1 MPAALPLGVR
11 NRLAELILDALDSRE
26 ARAALEALA
35 AWCVDEEAAGEGA
48 ARLVELGW
56 FEQRSGGR
64 MRLRGAHR
72 AHRDALCRRARAA
85 AAMLARGVP
94 SDDATLTG
102 LLGRAALLADAGLY
116 FEVHELLE
124 PRWLRAEGGERVALQ
139 GLIQVAVALHHAE
152 SGNGR
157 GAISLLED
165 GLAKLEASAPALTLD
180 TAAWTATLAR
190 LLAAWREGA
199 APPPT
204 PRWPAPTEA
213 AWRSS

>member
-1 MPAALPLGVR
+1 
-11 NRLAELILDALDSRE
+11 
-26 ARAALEALA
+26 
-35 AWCVDEEAAGEGA
+35 
-48 ARLVELGW
+48 
-56 FEQRSGGR
+56 

-124 PRWLRAEGGERVALQ
+124 PRWFRAEGHERAALQ

-152 SGNGR
+152 SGNR
-157 GAISLLED
+157 PGAISLMED
-165 GLAKLEASAPALTLD
+165 GLAKLEASAPAPALPLD
-180 TAAWTATLAR
+180 TAAWAATLAR
-190 LLAAWREGA
+190 ILAAWREGA
-199 APPPT
+199 PPPPT

>member
-1 MPAALPLGVR
+1 
-11 NRLAELILDALDSRE
+11 
-26 ARAALEALA
+26 
-35 AWCVDEEAAGEGA
+35 
-48 ARLVELGW
+48 
-56 FEQRSGGR
+56 
-64 MRLRGAHR
+64 
-72 AHRDALCRRARAA
+72 
-85 AAMLARGVP
+85 MLARGVP

-199 APPPT
+199 TPPPT